1 MTKFSGYFAVLVFFT
16 LCMSVS
22 VHAGSLASHKAKHRV
37 ELVLSRDGTPLVV
50 KIIDKKTNL
59 PILVVHPNG
68 SDDHL
73 KHVHRIK
80 KMTINQYSS
89 WMRSYIKRTE
99 NKSKNPKSVMAAAQS
114 SKAGLGL
121 GFSETLGYVGAQ
133 SVCYNAN
140 TTFNN
145 PQDRLS
151 FSSQESGNSV
161 TSATNIT
168 ASVDL
173 AFGLFKATNDFS
185 YSSNYK
191 STANSGHIL
200 YTAGSVY
207 TANSALD
214 SLTDY
219 GKQAFQAGAFE
230 DQCGTDFIS
239 SMQVGMLIAGD
250 LRWSTSTTDAN
261 QTIADKLKASYTFV
275 DLSAGVNVAN
285 SMTESNSEFI
295 FSLQV
300 QGGGASASNMVTQA
314 YVNSLDLR
322 NQCLAKK
329 DTAACS
335 AFTAALEKASADAL
349 GAFKT
354 KLESGDFADLNFLQ
368 PFPYGVMGITEL
380 TSLKH
385 IPVSKIL
392 SGSVVPAPYLSSY
405 APALKKGNIL
415 LNQLS
420 TLRNRADFLYA
431 KLYNKDTRTDLFNPR
446 PMRDLAND
454 YISPVSAD
462 FSKIRSHLIQTM
474 EDCMQSDSTNVDTN
488 CQKLNSE
495 TGKGEVDG
503 VFSYI
508 QTNGLSVN
516 PSTLFN
522 TIALQY
528 TGLFTKGGTS
538 IPLDFIYTTSIG
550 SGWYVPIPSTAT
562 NHLSSPDSTAGLYGF
577 ADEKYTVD
585 GGAISSSPWA
595 FVIPYKGQG
604 SFMAAPNMDNYGALI
619 TPNLF
624 GFLKDGWMIDTPWTV
639 RVNNQI
645 EMVVAGSCNVNSFNS
660 PCNFLVDNYS
670 SYSSNF
676 AIGISAIK
684 DMFMP

>member
-1 MTKFSGYFAVLVFFT
+1 
-16 LCMSVS
+16 MSVS

-37 ELVLSRDGTPLVV
+37 ELILSRDGTPLVV
-50 KIIDKKTNL
+50 NIIDKKTNL
-59 PILVVHPNG
+59 PILVSHPNG

-73 KHVHRIK
+73 KHFYRTK
-80 KMTINQYSS
+80 KMSINQYSS

-99 NKSKNPKSVMAAAQS
+99 KKSKNPKSVMSTALS
-114 SKAGLGL
+114 SKTGLGL
-121 GFSETLGYVGAQ
+121 GFSQTLGYVGAQ

-161 TSATNIT
+161 TSATNLT

-207 TANSALD
+207 TANSVLD
-214 SLTDY
+214 SLSDY

-261 QTIADKLKASYTFV
+261 QNISDKLKASYTFV

-295 FSLQV
+295 FTLQI
-300 QGGGASASNMVTQA
+300 QGGGASVSNMVTQA

-405 APALKKGNIL
+405 APALNKGNAL

-420 TLRNRADFLYA
+420 TLGNRADFVYA
-431 KLYNKDTRTDLFNPR
+431 KLYNKNTRADLFNPR

-488 CQKLNSE
+488 CEKLNSE
-495 TGKGEVDG
+495 TGMGGVNG
-503 VFSYI
+503 VFAYI
-508 QTNGLSVN
+508 QMTGLSVN
-516 PSTLFN
+516 PSTQFN

-550 SGWYVPIPSTAT
+550 SGWYVPIPSSESSA
-562 NHLSSPDSTAGLYGF
+562 LQSPDSTAGLYGF

-585 GGAISSSPWA
+585 GGAISSTPWA
-595 FVIPYKGQG
+595 FVIPYTGQG
-604 SFMAAPNMDNYGALI
+604 SFMAAPVMDNYYEYI
-619 TPNLF
+619 TPKIF
-624 GFLKDGWMIDTPWTV
+624 GFLRDGWMHRNSWG
-639 RVNNQI
+639 VNVGEQI
-645 EMVVAGSCNVNSFNS
+645 SMVVAGSCIVNSFNS
-660 PCNFLVDNYS
+660 PCNFYIN
-670 SYSSNF
+670 SNSADDPGF
-676 AIGISAIK
+676 SVNISAIK

>member
-1 MTKFSGYFAVLVFFT
+1 
-16 LCMSVS
+16 MS
-22 VHAGSLASHKAKHRV
+22 
-37 ELVLSRDGTPLVV
+37 
-50 KIIDKKTNL
+50 
-59 PILVVHPNG
+59 
-68 SDDHL
+68 
-73 KHVHRIK
+73 
-80 KMTINQYSS
+80 INQYSS

-99 NKSKNPKSVMAAAQS
+99 KKSKNTKRVMAAAQS
-114 SKAGLGL
+114 SKSGLGL
-121 GFSETLGYVGAQ
+121 GFSQTLGYVGAQ

-161 TSATNIT
+161 ANATNIT

-300 QGGGASASNMVTQA
+300 QGGGASISNMVTQA

-335 AFTAALEKASADAL
+335 AFTAALEKASADAI

-392 SGSVVPAPYLSSY
+392 SGSVVPAPYLSGY
-405 APALKKGNIL
+405 APALKKGNTL
-415 LNQLS
+415 LNQIS
-420 TLRNRADFLYA
+420 TLRNRADFVYA

-462 FSKIRSHLIQTM
+462 FSKIRYHLIQTM
-474 EDCMQSDSTNVDTN
+474 EDCMQSDSTSVDTN
-488 CQKLNSE
+488 CQNLSSE
-495 TGKGEVDG
+495 VGKEAVTDI
-503 VFSYI
+503 FSYI

-528 TGLFTKGGTS
+528 TGLFTKAGTS
-538 IPLDFIYTTSIG
+538 IPLDFVYTTSIG
-550 SGWYVPIPSTAT
+550 SGWYVPIPSTESR
-562 NHLSSPDSTAGLYGF
+562 HLQSPDSTAGLYGF
-577 ADEKYTVD
+577 ADQKYTVD
-585 GGAISSSPWA
+585 GGAISSTPWA
-595 FVIPYKGQG
+595 FVIPYRGQG
-604 SFMAAPNMDNYGALI
+604 SFMGAPVMDNYSNFI
-619 TPNLF
+619 TPNIF
-624 GFLKDGWMIDTPWTV
+624 GFLRDGWMYRSSWA
-639 RVNNQI
+639 VNVGEQI
-645 EMVVAGSCNVNSFNS
+645 SMVVAGSCNVNSFNS
-660 PCNFLVDNYS
+660 PCNFYINNFS
-670 SYSSNF
+670 SYTPGF
-676 AIGISAIK
+676 AINVSAIK

>member
-1 MTKFSGYFAVLVFFT
+1 
-16 LCMSVS
+16 MS
-22 VHAGSLASHKAKHRV
+22 
-37 ELVLSRDGTPLVV
+37 T
-50 KIIDKKTNL
+50 
-59 PILVVHPNG
+59 
-68 SDDHL
+68 
-73 KHVHRIK
+73 
-80 KMTINQYSS
+80 
-89 WMRSYIKRTE
+89 
-99 NKSKNPKSVMAAAQS
+99 AQS

-161 TSATNIT
+161 SNATNIT

-173 AFGLFKATNDFS
+173 SFGLFKATNDFS

-191 STANSGHIL
+191 NTTNSGHIL

-261 QTIADKLKASYTFV
+261 QNITDKLKASYTFV

-295 FSLQV
+295 FSLQI
-300 QGGGASASNMVTQA
+300 QGGGASASNIVTQA

-335 AFTAALEKASADAL
+335 AFTAALEKASADAI
-349 GAFKT
+349 GAFKS
-354 KLESGDFADLNFLQ
+354 KLESGDFADFNFLQ

-405 APALKKGNIL
+405 APALKKGNLL
-415 LNQLS
+415 LNQIS
-420 TLRNRADFLYA
+420 TLRNRADFVYA

-454 YISPVSAD
+454 YVSPVSAD

-474 EDCMQSDSTNVDTN
+474 EDCMQSDSTNVDIK
-488 CQKLNSE
+488 CEQLNKE
-495 TGKGEVDG
+495 TGKGGVDG
-503 VFSYI
+503 IFFYI
-508 QTNGLSVN
+508 ENNRLSVN

-528 TGLFTKGGTS
+528 TGLFTMAGTS

-550 SGWYVPIPSTAT
+550 SGWYVPIPSSESRY
-562 NHLSSPDSTAGLYGF
+562 LQSPDSTAGLYGF
-577 ADEKYTVD
+577 ADSKYTVN
-585 GGAISSSPWA
+585 GGSISSSPWA
-595 FVIPYKGQG
+595 FVIPYTGQG
-604 SFMAAPNMDNYGALI
+604 SFMGAPVMDNYSTYI
-619 TPNLF
+619 KPNMF
-624 GFLKDGWMIDTPWTV
+624 GFLRDGWMTRSPWTV
-639 RVNNQI
+639 NVGDQI
-645 EMVVAGSCNVNSFNS
+645 TMVVAGSCIANSFNS
-660 PCNFLVDNYS
+660 PCNFYINDYS
-670 SYSSNF
+670 SYKPGF
-676 AIGISAIK
+676 AVNISAIK

>member
-1 MTKFSGYFAVLVFFT
+1 
-16 LCMSVS
+16 MSVS

-37 ELVLSRDGTPLVV
+37 ELILSRDGIPLVIN
-50 KIIDKKTNL
+50 IIDKKTNL
-59 PILVVHPNG
+59 PILVSHPNG

-73 KHVHRIK
+73 KHAHRVKRMSIK
-80 KMTINQYSS
+80 QYSI

-99 NKSKNPKSVMAAAQS
+99 KKVKNKKSVMATAQPP
-114 SKAGLGL
+114 KTGLGL

-133 SVCYNAN
+133 SVCYNAT

-173 AFGLFKATNDFS
+173 SFGLFKATNDFS

-207 TANSALD
+207 TANSVLD
-214 SLTDY
+214 SLSDY

-230 DQCGTDFIS
+230 DQCGTDFVS

-261 QTIADKLKASYTFV
+261 QNIADKLKASYTFV

-295 FSLQV
+295 FTLQV
-300 QGGGASASNMVTQA
+300 QGGGASISNMVTQA

-405 APALKKGNIL
+405 APALKKGNTL
-415 LNQLS
+415 LNQIS
-420 TLRNRADFLYA
+420 TLRNRADFVYA

-462 FSKIRSHLIQTM
+462 FSKIRNHLIQTM

-488 CQKLNSE
+488 CQNLNSE
-495 TGKGEVDG
+495 VGKGAVTDI
-503 VFSYI
+503 FSYI
-508 QTNGLSVN
+508 QTNGLSIN

-528 TGLFTKGGTS
+528 TGLFTKAGTS

-550 SGWYVPIPSTAT
+550 SGWYVPIPS
-562 NHLSSPDSTAGLYGF
+562 NESRFLRSPDSTAGLYGF

-585 GGAISSSPWA
+585 GGAISSTPWA
-595 FVIPYKGQG
+595 FVIPYIGQG
-604 SFMAAPNMDNYGALI
+604 SFMGAPVIDNYFEYI
-619 TPNLF
+619 TPNMF
-624 GFLKDGWMIDTPWTV
+624 GFLRDGWMNLSTWTV
-639 RVNNQI
+639 NVGDQI
-645 EMVVAGSCNVNSFNS
+645 SMVVAGSCKVNSFNS
-660 PCNFLVDNYS
+660 PCNFYLNNFS
-670 SYSSNF
+670 SYSPGYAVN
-676 AIGISAIK
+676 ISAIK